1 MRWRLPPI
9 LALALTVSAGEPFAV
24 MGTHGRFRFEGEPA
38 AVRAAEHAAAA
49 ELEAVRRCCD
59 LYDPESELSRLNA
72 AAGAESFHCS
82 ELLYDLLV
90 EARRAW
96 RESGGAFDVSA
107 GPLLRCWGFRGRR
120 AEPPSETE
128 IATARRA
135 VGLEKVRFCDAERSV
150 FFTVPGMEL
159 DLGGIAKGYA
169 IDRAFRAARAMTDGA
184 LLVDLGGNL
193 RFRAASGP
201 VFRVGIRDPFGG
213 EGAAVHVPCAEGA
226 VSTSGGYERFVEY
239 RGKRLPHIL
248 DPATG
253 HPAAGAMLAVTVF
266 SPSAVE
272 ADWMS
277 TAGFLR
283 GAPLAEKLA
292 RLRPGTRFYLF
303 EAAPP
308 PARYRLQV
316 IPAAG
321 ESEAGDLQSPPEML

>member
-1 MRWRLPPI
+1 MKRWLPPV
-9 LALALTVSAGEPFAV
+9 LALALSVSAGEPFAI
-24 MGTHGRFRFEGEPA
+24 MGTRGRFRFEGEPA

-72 AAGAESFHCS
+72 AAASEPFRCS
-82 ELLYDLLV
+82 EQLYELLQ

-128 IATARRA
+128 IAAARQA
-135 VGLEKVRFCDAERSV
+135 VGLEKVRFCDADRSV

-193 RFRAASGP
+193 RLRAASGP
-201 VFRVGIRDPFGG
+201 VFRVGIRDPLGG
-213 EGAAVHVPCAEGA
+213 EGAAVRVSCTEGA
-226 VSTSGGYERFVEY
+226 VSTSGGYERFVTY

-253 HPAAGAMLAVTVF
+253 RPAEGTLLAVTVF
-266 SPSAVE
+266 APSALE

-277 TAGFLR
+277 TAVFLR

-292 RLRPGTRFYLF
+292 RRHPGTCFYLF

-308 PARYRLQV
+308 PERYRMRV

>member
-1 MRWRLPPI
+1 MRWWLPPV

-38 AVRAAEHAAAA
+38 AVRAAEHAAAE

-59 LYDPESELSRLNA
+59 LYDPESELSHLNA
-72 AAGAESFHCS
+72 AAGSAPFHCS

-90 EARRAW
+90 EAQRAW
-96 RESGGAFDVSA
+96 CESGGAFDVSA
-107 GPLLRCWGFRGRR
+107 GPLLRCWGFRRRR

-128 IATARRA
+128 IAAARRS

-169 IDRAFRAARAMTDGA
+169 VDRAFRAARAMTDGA
-184 LLVDLGGNL
+184 LLVDVGGNL
-193 RFRAASGP
+193 RLRAASGP
-201 VFRVGIRDPFGG
+201 IFRVGIRDPLGG
-213 EGAAVHVPCAEGA
+213 EGAAVAVSCAEGA
-226 VSTSGGYERFVEY
+226 VSTSGGYERFVVY
-239 RGKRLPHIL
+239 NGKRYPHIL

-266 SPSAVE
+266 APSALE

-277 TAGFLR
+277 TAVFLR
-283 GAPLAEKLA
+283 GAPLAKELA
-292 RLRPGTRFYLF
+292 RRCPGTRFYLF

-308 PARYRLQV
+308 PARYHLQV

-321 ESEAGDLQSPPEML
+321 ESEASNLQSPREML